1 MSSSFFLSSEI
12 LINVIVKI
20 NTIMKD
26 LEIDF
31 EDLFVFSETWNKDF
45 TKIEDLITILPAY
58 LSDTF
63 EYLICY
69 LKGTDD
75 HYNIA
80 LFNNLVR
87 LLDFLYKLV
96 RDDNKIIIDTIKK
109 SVTIKQMIK
118 LIEKAKRLKDAELSI
133 PDQLIKYR
141 LIQLLNKVWYYNLI
155 KFP

>member
-1 MSSSFFLSSEI
+1 
-12 LINVIVKI
+12 
-20 NTIMKD
+20 MKD
-26 LEIDF
+26 LKIDF

-69 LKGTDD
+69 LKGTSD
-75 HYNIA
+75 HYNIE

-87 LLDFLYKLV
+87 LLDFLYQLG
-96 RDDNKIIIDTIKK
+96 DNKIIIDTFKK
-109 SVTIKQMIK
+109 SVTTEQIIK

-141 LIQLLNKVWYYNLI
+141 LIQLLNTVWYYTMIL
-155 KFP
+155 

>member
-1 MSSSFFLSSEI
+1 ME
-12 LINVIVKI
+12 
-20 NTIMKD
+20 D

-69 LKGTDD
+69 LKGTSD

-80 LFNNLVR
+80 LFDNLVR
-87 LLDFLYKLV
+87 LLNFLYKLV
-96 RDDNKIIIDTIKK
+96 GDDNKIIIDTIKK

-118 LIEKAKRLKDAELSI
+118 LIEKAERLKDAELSVPEQI
-133 PDQLIKYR
+133 IKYK
-141 LIQLLNKVWYYNLI
+141 LIQLLKYCKTL
-155 KFP
+155 

>member
-1 MSSSFFLSSEI
+1 ME
-12 LINVIVKI
+12 
-20 NTIMKD
+20 D

-69 LKGTDD
+69 LKGTSD

-80 LFNNLVR
+80 LFDNLVK

-96 RDDNKIIIDTIKK
+96 GDYNKIIINTIKK
-109 SVTIKQMIK
+109 SVTIEQMIE
-118 LIEKAKRLKDAELSI
+118 LIEKAKRLKDTELSV
-133 PDQLIKYR
+133 PEQQIKYK
-141 LIQLLNKVWYYNLI
+141 LIQLLNSVNIIEFHERSSL
-155 KFP
+155 

>member
-1 MSSSFFLSSEI
+1 
-12 LINVIVKI
+12 
-20 NTIMKD
+20 MKN
-26 LEIDF
+26 LKIDF

-63 EYLICY
+63 EYLIFY
-69 LKGTDD
+69 LKGTSD

-80 LFNNLVR
+80 LFDNLVR

-96 RDDNKIIIDTIKK
+96 GDDNKIIIDTIKK
-109 SVTIKQMIK
+109 SVTIEQIIK

>member
-1 MSSSFFLSSEI
+1 
-12 LINVIVKI
+12 
-20 NTIMKD
+20 MKD
-26 LEIDF
+26 LKIDF
-31 EDLFVFSETWNKDF
+31 EDLFMFSETWNKDF

-63 EYLICY
+63 EYLIYY
-69 LKGTDD
+69 LKGTSD

-80 LFNNLVR
+80 LFDNLVR

-96 RDDNKIIIDTIKK
+96 GDDNKIIIDTIKK